1 MQRAACS
8 SCQRSGRRRA
18 GLRARDGSFLA
29 SSSRRSIWALL
40 PRDTHAAGPCLA
52 PNLAPRTSVNSLFSI
67 LSPDSCPATDSAGP
81 PTVLSVC
88 RASIWYPMMAAGAS
102 AAAAAAVAAQRGRKR
117 PMCYSRLH
125 AACSDCQQ
133 QSAEPGCLQL
143 DWCRPAAGWRA
154 VQAQAQRTRHG
165 RRGEAAAAARAAR
178 RRAAIR
184 CIDMTS
190 CAVSNVLVLCFTARL
205 HITL

>member
-1 MQRAACS
+1 MT
-8 SCQRSGRRRA
+8 
-18 GLRARDGSFLA
+18 

-40 PRDTHAAGPCLA
+40 QRDKHAAGPCLA
-52 PNLAPRTSVNSLFSI
+52 PNLAPRTSDNSLFAI

-81 PTVLSVC
+81 PPCASRVQDIQVVPKDGSGRE
-88 RASIWYPMMAAGAS
+88 RAGSGGCGGAA
-102 AAAAAAVAAQRGRKR
+102 RRIR
-117 PMCYSRLH
+117 PLCSSRLH

-154 VQAQAQRTRHG
+154 VRVQAQWTRHG

-184 CIDMTS
+184 CIVMTS
-190 CAVSNVLVLCFTARL
+190 CAVSNVLVSCFTARL